1 MSVSADG
8 PMSHALEE
16 AIAKRLLAQEV
27 LQKAQQ
33 ELGPRRD
40 TAEYIQK
47 LSAVSAAEKA
57 LEEASQ
63 EIANLFEAALFP
75 I

>member
-1 MSVSADG
+1 MSVSDDG

-33 ELGPRRD
+33 ELGPPRD
-40 TAEYIQK
+40 TDEYMQK
-47 LSAVSAAEKA
+47 ISAVIAAEKA

-63 EIANLFEAALFP
+63 ELANLFEAALFP